1 MQNIEAESN
10 SLRRELLRSRMKI
23 RAKVEMEEAEDKE
36 QLEKAYRDREL
47 SLKTEEDED

>member
-36 QLEKAYRDREL
+36 ELEKAYRERG
-47 SLKTEEDED
+47 LKTEEDED